1 MKTILCFGDSNTYGY
16 DPADQYTYSYP
27 ESKRWTSVA
36 GDILGNGYRII
47 NEGLNGR
54 LLPDMRYHSEYV
66 ESLASELAA
75 GDIYCMMLGTNDL
88 LMQYSPDAKVPARR
102 LEAFLEHMKPI
113 ADEKSFSI
121 LIIAPVPIGRQL
133 DGDDRYYDES
143 IRMNE
148 MFGNIAG
155 EFGVLFADAALWQ
168 VELAFDKVHLSEKG
182 HEVFGRRFADLC
194 YQIYETAV

>member
-16 DPADQYTYSYP
+16 DPADYNNYSYP

-36 GDILGNGYRII
+36 GRILGDGYRII

-54 LLPDMRYHSEYV
+54 MLPNMRYHAEYV
-66 ESLASELAA
+66 EKLADKLIA
-75 GDIYCMMLGTNDL
+75 GDIYCVMLGTNDL
-88 LMQYSPDAKVPARR
+88 LMHYSPDAKVPARR

-113 ADEKSFSI
+113 ADERGFSI

-133 DGDDRYYDES
+133 DGDDRYYAES

-148 MFGNIAG
+148 AFRTIAG
-155 EFGVLFADAALWQ
+155 VFGVSFADAALWQ
-168 VELAFDKVHLSEKG
+168 VELAFDKVHFSLKG
-182 HEVFGRRFADLC
+182 HETFGRRFAEL
-194 YQIYETAV
+194 IS